1 MLGAAVVQERL
12 AFQLCF
18 LAFTN
23 EGETEEF
30 QGFTVDV
37 QARARS
43 AQRQGD
49 AHAVL
54 ADGEHFDFFLGLGG
68 FALAAAR
75 VADGLVGLV
84 QHLQGQAVDDFL
96 ERRVVL
102 EAGQDAAD
110 REFAAQVFE
119 GGDVGGLGV
128 LELLELAHQF
138 VGFVIVEAVV
148 GLTDRGTQF
157 ADLVAFAG
165 GLESVQHH
173 LADGFCLGHV
183 L

>member
-1 MLGAAVVQERL
+1 MQLGLV
-12 AFQLCF
+12 AF
-18 LAFTN
+18 AD

-30 QGFTVDV
+30 QGFTVDA
-37 QARARS
+37 QARARG

-49 AHAVL
+49 ADAVL
-54 ADGEHFDFFLGLGG
+54 ADGEHFDFFLRLGG

-96 ERRVVL
+96 ERRIVL

-119 GGDVGGLGV
+119 GGDIGGLGV

-138 VGFVIVEAVV
+138 VGFIVIEAVV
-148 GLTDRGTQF
+148 GLADRGAQF

-165 GLESVQHH
+165 GLERVQHH
-173 LADGFCLGHV
+173 LADGLGLRHV